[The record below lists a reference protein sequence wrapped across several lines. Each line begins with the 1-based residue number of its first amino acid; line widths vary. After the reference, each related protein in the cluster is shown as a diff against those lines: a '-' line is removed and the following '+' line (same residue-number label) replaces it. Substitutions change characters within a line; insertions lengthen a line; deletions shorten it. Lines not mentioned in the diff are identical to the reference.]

1 MKYICTKSIIFEPLS
16 IDSAIDKAVGKFRNY
31 QVEGDADNV

>member
-16 IDSAIDKAVGKFRNY
+16 IDKAVGKFRNY